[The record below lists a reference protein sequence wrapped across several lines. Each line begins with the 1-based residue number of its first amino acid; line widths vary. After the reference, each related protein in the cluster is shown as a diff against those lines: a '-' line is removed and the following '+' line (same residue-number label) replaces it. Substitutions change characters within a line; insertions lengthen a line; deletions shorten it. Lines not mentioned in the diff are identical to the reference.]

1 MNQGTKWV
9 LLMKKTGSKK
19 SCASVPLKMYRYRY
33 KSFPCVKKNIQMI
46 LSLKNK
52 EGTIK
57 SNIVFKSLP
66 DFNPNLESDSNP
78 DLESDPK
85 LTSKPGSGS
94 GSGKKINDPQHYAI
108 VGAVGMVTNESACCC

>member
-1 MNQGTKWV
+1 
-9 LLMKKTGSKK
+9 
-19 SCASVPLKMYRYRY
+19 
-33 KSFPCVKKNIQMI
+33 MI
-46 LSLKNK
+46 LSFENK

-85 LTSKPGSGS
+85 LTPKLDPDLDPK
-94 GSGKKINDPQHYAI
+94 KKIN
-108 VGAVGMVTNESACCC
+108 